1 MNRRSV
7 SYENAKFDEDQ
18 PEYGSLLS
26 DSEITHP
33 YATTRRTG
41 SKIPRPFD
49 KQQNSTNFK
58 SLNRNRKSNGMY
70 SDAHARNYSAP
81 GARSRRERQS
91 ISDFPSSRI
100 NAGRGNQNIIVIK
113 IFFSKNL
120 YLLEFSLFFNV
131 SCCLNF
137 KVHQR
142 RQKRKPRSGKEK
154 IRIHFKILECHWN
167 DFNEYVNLIKCYLCV
182 IVQNKW

>member
-1 MNRRSV
+1 MRIKRRFNSQDLRNIYLFIDYNHLFRINRRSL
-7 SYENAKFDEDQ
+7 SHENAKYDEDQ

-100 NAGRGNQNIIVIK
+100 NPGRGNQNIII
-113 IFFSKNL
+113 I
-120 YLLEFSLFFNV
+120 
-131 SCCLNF
+131 
-137 KVHQR
+137 
-142 RQKRKPRSGKEK
+142 
-154 IRIHFKILECHWN
+154 
-167 DFNEYVNLIKCYLCV
+167 
-182 IVQNKW
+182 

>member
-1 MNRRSV
+1 MTSILKSIKFYLFNLHIILFRMNRRSV

-100 NAGRGNQNIIVIK
+100 NPGRGNQNIIAI
-113 IFFSKNL
+113 
-120 YLLEFSLFFNV
+120 
-131 SCCLNF
+131 
-137 KVHQR
+137 
-142 RQKRKPRSGKEK
+142 
-154 IRIHFKILECHWN
+154 
-167 DFNEYVNLIKCYLCV
+167 
-182 IVQNKW
+182 

>member
-1 MNRRSV
+1 MVSNHIWISNDEFNQFSKSIKFYLFNLHIHLFRMNRRSV

-91 ISDFPSSRI
+91 ISEFPSSRI
-100 NAGRGNQNIIVIK
+100 NPGRGNLK
-113 IFFSKNL
+113 ICSIASN
-120 YLLEFSLFFNV
+120 SL
-131 SCCLNF
+131 SL
-137 KVHQR
+137 
-142 RQKRKPRSGKEK
+142 
-154 IRIHFKILECHWN
+154 
-167 DFNEYVNLIKCYLCV
+167 
-182 IVQNKW
+182 IVQYII

>member
-1 MNRRSV
+1 MVSNHIWISNDEFNQFSKSIRFYLFNLHIHLFRMNRRSV

-33 YATTRRTG
+33 YATVRGTG

-81 GARSRRERQS
+81 GARARKERQS
-91 ISDFPSSRI
+91 ISEFPSSRI
-100 NAGRGNQNIIVIK
+100 NPGRGNQHIIGL
-113 IFFSKNL
+113 FSKN
-120 YLLEFSLFFNV
+120 SLF
-131 SCCLNF
+131 
-137 KVHQR
+137 
-142 RQKRKPRSGKEK
+142 
-154 IRIHFKILECHWN
+154 
-167 DFNEYVNLIKCYLCV
+167 V
-182 IVQNKW
+182 IV